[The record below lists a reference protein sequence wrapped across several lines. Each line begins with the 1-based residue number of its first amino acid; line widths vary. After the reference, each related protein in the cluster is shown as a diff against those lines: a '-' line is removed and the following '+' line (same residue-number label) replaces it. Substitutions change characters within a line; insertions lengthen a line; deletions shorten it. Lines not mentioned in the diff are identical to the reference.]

1 MSLNYKKSKLV
12 ESMGYNQVLP
22 TFYGKSQQNIKLTEL
37 QFKRLVEGYMDDED
51 KELAEMNFGDEEGDN
66 LPAGVNF
73 DTEDLN
79 EDDLCEGC
87 GEDLNEDDLCE
98 GCGEDLNETSRDKE
112 GEYVGTPSQV
122 EKRDTYDG
130 RPGRVVG
137 VYSNIKKQREMKE
150 DSGAEESYH
159 DDENIH
165 HDVVDLHRLEK
176 DGASEEHIHDL
187 LDDIHDDEKHGVGK
201 DDKWRDLAGSDFY
214 HDKGMGESVN
224 LNVHLNSLKEYVK
237 KR

>member
-37 QFKRLVEGYMDDED
+37 QFKRLVEGYMEDED
-51 KELAEMNFGDEEGDN
+51 KELKEMNFGDEEGDN
-66 LPAGVNF
+66 LPAGVDF
-73 DTEDLN
+73 DTQDLN
-79 EDDLCEGC
+79 EDDE
-87 GEDLNEDDLCE
+87 EKDIY
-98 GCGEDLNETSRDKE
+98 ETSRDKE
-112 GEYVGTPSQV
+112 GEYVGAPSQV
-122 EKRDTYDG
+122 EKRDIYDG

-165 HDVVDLHRLEK
+165 HDVGELHRLKK
-176 DGASEEHIHDL
+176 DGASEDHIRDL

-201 DDKWRDLAGSDFY
+201 DDKWRDLPGSHFY
-214 HDKGMGESVN
+214 HDKGIGESVN
-224 LNVHLNSLKEYVK
+224 LNEHLNFLKDYVK
-237 KR
+237 NK

>member
-37 QFKRLVEGYMDDED
+37 QFKRLVEGYMEDED
-51 KELAEMNFGDEEGDN
+51 KELKEMNFGDEEGDN

-73 DTEDLN
+73 DTENLN
-79 EDDLCEGC
+79 EDDE
-87 GEDLNEDDLCE
+87 EKDIY
-98 GCGEDLNETSRDKE
+98 ETSRDKE
-112 GEYVGTPSQV
+112 GEYVGAPSQV

-150 DSGAEESYH
+150 VSGAEESYH

-201 DDKWRDLAGSDFY
+201 DDKWRDLPGSHFY
-214 HDKGMGESVN
+214 HDKGIGESVN
-224 LNVHLNSLKEYVK
+224 LNEHLNFLKDYVK
-237 KR
+237 NK

>member
-22 TFYGKSQQNIKLTEL
+22 TFYGKTPQNIKLTEL

-51 KELAEMNFGDEEGDN
+51 KELKEMNFGDEEGDN

-73 DTEDLN
+73 DTENLN
-79 EDDLCEGC
+79 EFQAPGEFSAGIGADEESYGKRRFKKSVIGVDD
-87 GEDLNEDDLCE
+87 DNIDKK
-98 GCGEDLNETSRDKE
+98 SRE
-112 GEYVGTPSQV
+112 GE
-122 EKRDTYDG
+122 
-130 RPGRVVG
+130 
-137 VYSNIKKQREMKE
+137 VYE

-201 DDKWRDLAGSDFY
+201 DDEWRDLAGSDFY
-214 HDKGMGESVN
+214 HDKGMGESVD
-224 LNVHLNSLKEYVK
+224 LNGHLNSLKEYVK
-237 KR
+237 NK